1 MISTIYA
8 FDHVLEDG
16 FTTTEL
22 SIPHN
27 QIASIEQVP
36 TIQGPTSTILFK
48 VNNHVVIGD
57 YDKFLRLFADNG
69 GYTIKTF
76 KHRGY

>member
-1 MISTIYA
+1 MISTIYV
-8 FDHVLEDG
+8 FDCVSENG
-16 FTTTEL
+16 FTAEL

-27 QIASIEQVP
+27 QITSIEQVP
-36 TIQGPTSTILFK
+36 PSQGRTSTVLFK
-48 VNNHVVIGD
+48 VNNYTVSGD

-76 KHRGY
+76 KHRWF